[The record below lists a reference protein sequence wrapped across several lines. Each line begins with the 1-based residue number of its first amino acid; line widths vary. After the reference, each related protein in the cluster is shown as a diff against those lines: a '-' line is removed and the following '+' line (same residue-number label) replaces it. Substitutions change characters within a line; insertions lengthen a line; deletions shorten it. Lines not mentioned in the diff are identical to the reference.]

1 MVQINYAAY
10 QELLATLKE
19 KTKNLLVKT
28 KNQDLAS
35 KLDDELDSVNDR
47 QKLSIAFV
55 GQYSSGKS
63 TIISAMTGNKHIK
76 IDANVATDT
85 VSKYD
90 WHDIILM
97 DTPGILAGKVERHD
111 EATKNALK
119 ESDLIFYVLTSQL
132 FDDVVFNNFIDL
144 AYNQHLADKMFI
156 VINKMGM
163 ESGEYD
169 ELVKNYTQSLN
180 KTFSE
185 KGYNIEDFPI
195 SFIDANDYI
204 DGVEENDP
212 EFIELSHFEHFVD
225 MLNTFV
231 EQKGLIKKQFD
242 TPVRILQSYLKNIE
256 VSTVDKTLCDFYNQ
270 FEQKLTSSQKEI
282 KRDVEQI
289 LYSFDSSSMNE
300 VINLSNE
307 IGSIDETEWTKKQN
321 NLNDRLKTMISDAS
335 DRIETLIN
343 QSYDRLLQEINEFSG
358 KDALVKYAESIEGK
372 INSPS
377 VSIEEKKSL
386 TIQKKSL
393 DLLRQGA
400 NKVSGMAPGVD
411 KLFGGIS
418 GASGSSLHEVVLNIG
433 HFFGKSFKPW
443 EAVKWASN
451 IAKVA
456 KFGIPVLTA
465 GIDIWMQLRE
475 DKKENERLKQIKAS
489 KSQFVTGYQSEIN
502 KVKTQFGNYLSSI
515 LENYAN
521 KRNEINKSK
530 DELIEASNRNQELEK
545 SIQQL
550 EGEYVDFI
558 EIIDGKEAYRK
569 A

>member
-242 TPVRILQSYLKNIE
+242 IPVRILQSYLKNIE

-335 DRIETLIN
+335 DRIETSIN

>member
-335 DRIETLIN
+335 DRIETSIN

-358 KDALVKYAESIEGK
+358 KDALVKYAESIECK

-521 KRNEINKSK
+521 KRNEMDKSK
-530 DELIEASNRNQELEK
+530 DELIEVSNRNQELEK

>member
-19 KTKNLLVKT
+19 KTRNLLVKT

-35 KLDDELDSVNDR
+35 KLDDELDSSNDR

-169 ELVKNYTQSLN
+169 ELVKNYTQSLK

-185 KGYNIEDFPI
+185 KGCNIEDFPI

-212 EFIELSHFEHFVD
+212 EFIELSHFERFVD

-282 KRDVEQI
+282 KRDVEQV

-321 NLNDRLKTMISDAS
+321 NLNDRLKTIISDAS
-335 DRIETLIN
+335 DRIETSIN

-418 GASGSSLHEVVLNIG
+418 GASGSSLHEVVLNVG

-465 GIDIWMQLRE
+465 GIDIWMQFRE
-475 DKKENERLKQIKAS
+475 DNKENKRLQQIKAS

-502 KVKTQFGNYLSSI
+502 KVKTQFENYLSSI

-558 EIIDGKEAYRK
+558 EIIDGKEVYRK

>member
-335 DRIETLIN
+335 DRIETSIN

-358 KDALVKYAESIEGK
+358 KDALVKYAESIECK

-530 DELIEASNRNQELEK
+530 DELIEVSNRNQELEK